1 MDKRLER
8 ILPRVQK
15 PARYV
20 GGEFNAIMKDK
31 SKVDTRVA
39 FCFPD
44 TYEIG
49 MSNLGMRILYG
60 VMNNIEG
67 VWCERCFAPWGDMEQ
82 EMRNANIPLYAL
94 ESFDPIKDFD
104 IIAFS
109 IGYEMAFPAM
119 VDMLDLAGVPLH
131 ASERTA
137 LTPLVVA
144 GGTAMYNCEPI
155 ADFIDLALIG
165 EGEEM
170 DVELIELHR
179 QARRE
184 GWSKHEF
191 LVCAAQIPGVYVPS
205 LYDVVYNDDGT
216 VKSITANEGA
226 PKVVLKRIM
235 RDMDK
240 AYYPT
245 KTIVPSTEIVQDRVS
260 LELFRGC
267 IRGCRFCQA
276 GYVYRPVRNRSEE
289 LLRGYAVEAVED
301 SGYQDMTLSSL
312 STSDYPHLVEL
323 CDDLED
329 FCAQRHVTLAL
340 PSLRADN
347 FSMALMERLQKG
359 RKTGLTFAPEAGTQ
373 RLRDAINKNLTE
385 EDLLESCR
393 RAFAGGYSAVKLYFM
408 LGLPTETDE
417 DVLGIADIAAH
428 VMHAWRESAL
438 NKTRG
443 VRITVST
450 SWFVPKPHTAFQWE
464 PQIPIEEYER
474 RVKLLG
480 AHAHQL
486 DRHARGGPPHIEQT
500 QRRRARLLP
509 LHKEEAERRQARA
522 LIVSGRGHQPRRL
535 GAALGIA
542 LGVRRAERAARRAE
556 VLPALGRVADAVGHT
571 AGRRRR
577 RHAELFGERRAVDG
591 KVKGTAQLRVG
602 EGVGQMVVEHTDRLR
617 QRSGLPR
624 LILRQLLDGRVG
636 QLRGV
641 VQLAGKKLIVVRLR
655 VRLEAEANAVRHD
668 ELALVVFA
676 VSLRLKLRG
685 LYPCAHGIG
694 AVRHDVGG
702 RRPTRIPLHQITA
715 QRGRRRRRA
724 DAGDEVGAG
733 PAERHEE
740 GALSLGLHA
749 EQRHVAALAHLVIAR
764 DHAQKRGVG

>member
-170 DVELIELHR
+170 DVELIKLHR

-312 STSDYPHLVEL
+312 STSDYPQLVEL
-323 CDDLED
+323 CDDLEG

-474 RVKLLG
+474 RVKLL
-480 AHAHQL
+480 
-486 DRHARGGPPHIEQT
+486 R
-500 QRRRARLLP
+500 
-509 LHKEEAERRQARA
+509 EAMNTKSVTYNWHPSPTSFMEAV
-522 LIVSGRGHQPRRL
+522 VSCGDRRL
-535 GAALGIA
+535 GKVI
-542 LGVRRAERAARRAE
+542 E
-556 VLPALGRVADAVGHT
+556 T
-571 AGRRRR
+571 AWRKGETLSAWEDYFDLNRWMEAFEECGLDPHFYANRRRSEDEILPWSMISCGVAPGYLKR
-577 RHAELFGERRAVDG
+577 EHALSY
-591 KVKGTAQLRVG
+591 
-602 EGVGQMVVEHTDRLR
+602 EGVTTPDCRTHCNACG
-617 QRSGLPR
+617 
-624 LILRQLLDGRVG
+624 
-636 QLRGV
+636 
-641 VQLAGKKLIVVRLR
+641 
-655 VRLEAEANAVRHD
+655 ANC
-668 ELALVVFA
+668 L
-676 VSLRLKLRG
+676 
-685 LYPCAHGIG
+685 
-694 AVRHDVGG
+694 VGG
-702 RRPTRIPLHQITA
+702 KC
-715 QRGRRRRRA
+715 
-724 DAGDEVGAG
+724 DV
-733 PAERHEE
+733 
-740 GALSLGLHA
+740 
-749 EQRHVAALAHLVIAR
+749 
-764 DHAQKRGVG
+764 

>member
-94 ESFDPIKDFD
+94 ESFDPIKHFD

-205 LYDVVYNDDGT
+205 LYDVAYNDDGT

-276 GYVYRPVRNRSEE
+276 GYVYRPVRNRAEE

-474 RVKLLG
+474 RVKLL
-480 AHAHQL
+480 
-486 DRHARGGPPHIEQT
+486 R
-500 QRRRARLLP
+500 
-509 LHKEEAERRQARA
+509 EAMNTKSVTYNWHPSPTSFMEAV
-522 LIVSGRGHQPRRL
+522 ISCGDRRL
-535 GAALGIA
+535 GKVI
-542 LGVRRAERAARRAE
+542 E
-556 VLPALGRVADAVGHT
+556 T
-571 AGRRRR
+571 AWRKGETLSAWEDYFDLNRWMEAFEECGLDPHFYANRRRSEDEILPWSMISCGVAPGYLKR
-577 RHAELFGERRAVDG
+577 EHALSY
-591 KVKGTAQLRVG
+591 
-602 EGVGQMVVEHTDRLR
+602 EGVTTPDCRTHCNACG
-617 QRSGLPR
+617 
-624 LILRQLLDGRVG
+624 
-636 QLRGV
+636 
-641 VQLAGKKLIVVRLR
+641 
-655 VRLEAEANAVRHD
+655 ANC
-668 ELALVVFA
+668 L
-676 VSLRLKLRG
+676 
-685 LYPCAHGIG
+685 
-694 AVRHDVGG
+694 VGG
-702 RRPTRIPLHQITA
+702 KC
-715 QRGRRRRRA
+715 
-724 DAGDEVGAG
+724 DV
-733 PAERHEE
+733 
-740 GALSLGLHA
+740 
-749 EQRHVAALAHLVIAR
+749 
-764 DHAQKRGVG
+764 

>member
-31 SKVDTRVA
+31 SEVDTRVA

-104 IIAFS
+104 LIAFS

-474 RVKLLG
+474 RVKLL
-480 AHAHQL
+480 
-486 DRHARGGPPHIEQT
+486 R
-500 QRRRARLLP
+500 
-509 LHKEEAERRQARA
+509 EAMNTKSVTYNWHPSPTSFMEAV
-522 LIVSGRGHQPRRL
+522 ISCGDRRL
-535 GAALGIA
+535 GKVI
-542 LGVRRAERAARRAE
+542 E
-556 VLPALGRVADAVGHT
+556 T
-571 AGRRRR
+571 AWRKGETLSAWEDYFDLNRWMEAFEECGLDPHFYANRRRSEDEILPWSMISCGVAPGYLKR
-577 RHAELFGERRAVDG
+577 EHALSY
-591 KVKGTAQLRVG
+591 
-602 EGVGQMVVEHTDRLR
+602 EGVTTPDCRTHCNACG
-617 QRSGLPR
+617 
-624 LILRQLLDGRVG
+624 
-636 QLRGV
+636 
-641 VQLAGKKLIVVRLR
+641 
-655 VRLEAEANAVRHD
+655 ANC
-668 ELALVVFA
+668 L
-676 VSLRLKLRG
+676 
-685 LYPCAHGIG
+685 
-694 AVRHDVGG
+694 VGG
-702 RRPTRIPLHQITA
+702 KC
-715 QRGRRRRRA
+715 
-724 DAGDEVGAG
+724 DV
-733 PAERHEE
+733 
-740 GALSLGLHA
+740 
-749 EQRHVAALAHLVIAR
+749 
-764 DHAQKRGVG
+764 

>member
-60 VMNNIEG
+60 VINNIEG

-109 IGYEMAFPAM
+109 VGYEMAFPAM

-312 STSDYPHLVEL
+312 STSDYPQLVEL

-474 RVKLLG
+474 RVKLL
-480 AHAHQL
+480 
-486 DRHARGGPPHIEQT
+486 R
-500 QRRRARLLP
+500 
-509 LHKEEAERRQARA
+509 EAMNTKSVTYNWHPSPTSFMEAV
-522 LIVSGRGHQPRRL
+522 ISCGDRRL
-535 GAALGIA
+535 GKVI
-542 LGVRRAERAARRAE
+542 E
-556 VLPALGRVADAVGHT
+556 T
-571 AGRRRR
+571 AWRKGETLSAWEDYFDLNRWMEAFGECGLDPHFYANRRRSEDEILPWSMISCGVAPGYLKR
-577 RHAELFGERRAVDG
+577 EHALSY
-591 KVKGTAQLRVG
+591 
-602 EGVGQMVVEHTDRLR
+602 EGVTTPDCRTHCNACG
-617 QRSGLPR
+617 
-624 LILRQLLDGRVG
+624 
-636 QLRGV
+636 
-641 VQLAGKKLIVVRLR
+641 
-655 VRLEAEANAVRHD
+655 ANC
-668 ELALVVFA
+668 L
-676 VSLRLKLRG
+676 
-685 LYPCAHGIG
+685 
-694 AVRHDVGG
+694 VGG
-702 RRPTRIPLHQITA
+702 KC
-715 QRGRRRRRA
+715 
-724 DAGDEVGAG
+724 DV
-733 PAERHEE
+733 
-740 GALSLGLHA
+740 
-749 EQRHVAALAHLVIAR
+749 
-764 DHAQKRGVG
+764 

>member
-1 MDKRLER
+1 MVSYAHFRLSYFYFDTRENTVDKKLER

-20 GGEFNAIMKDK
+20 GGEFNAVMKDK

-60 VMNNIEG
+60 VMNNMEG

-82 EMRNANIPLYAL
+82 EMRQANIPLYAL
-94 ESFDPIKDFD
+94 ESFDPIRDFD

-109 IGYEMAFPAM
+109 VGYEMAFPAM
-119 VDMLDLAGVPLH
+119 VNMLDLAGVPLH

-155 ADFIDLALIG
+155 ADFIDLAFIG

-184 GWSKHEF
+184 GWSKHDF
-191 LVCAAQIPGVYVPS
+191 LVRAAQIRGIYVPS
-205 LYDVVYNDDGT
+205 LYDVDYNDDGT
-216 VKSITANEGA
+216 VKSITAKEGA
-226 PKVVLKRIM
+226 PKTVLKRIVEN
-235 RDMDK
+235 MDE

-276 GYVYRPVRNRSEE
+276 GYVYRPVRNRSEK
-289 LLRGYAVEAVED
+289 LLRDYAIEAVED

-329 FCAQRHVTLAL
+329 FCAQRHLTLAL

-385 EDLLESCR
+385 EDLLASCR

-417 DVLGIADIAAH
+417 DVLGIADIAAN
-428 VMHAWRESAL
+428 VMHAWRESAV
-438 NKTRG
+438 NKSRG

-474 RVKLLG
+474 RVKLL
-480 AHAHQL
+480 
-486 DRHARGGPPHIEQT
+486 R
-500 QRRRARLLP
+500 
-509 LHKEEAERRQARA
+509 EAINTKSVTYNWHPSPTSFMEAV
-522 LIVSGRGHQPRRL
+522 ISCGDRRL
-535 GAALGIA
+535 GKVI
-542 LGVRRAERAARRAE
+542 E
-556 VLPALGRVADAVGHT
+556 T
-571 AGRRRR
+571 AWRKGETLSAWEDYFDLNRWMEAFEECGLDPHFYANRRRSEDEILPWSMISTGVSPAYFKR
-577 RHAELFGERRAVDG
+577 EHALTF
-591 KVKGTAQLRVG
+591 
-602 EGVGQMVVEHTDRLR
+602 EGVTTPDCRTHCNACG
-617 QRSGLPR
+617 
-624 LILRQLLDGRVG
+624 
-636 QLRGV
+636 
-641 VQLAGKKLIVVRLR
+641 
-655 VRLEAEANAVRHD
+655 ANC
-668 ELALVVFA
+668 L
-676 VSLRLKLRG
+676 
-685 LYPCAHGIG
+685 
-694 AVRHDVGG
+694 VGG
-702 RRPTRIPLHQITA
+702 TCN
-715 QRGRRRRRA
+715 
-724 DAGDEVGAG
+724 V
-733 PAERHEE
+733 
-740 GALSLGLHA
+740 
-749 EQRHVAALAHLVIAR
+749 
-764 DHAQKRGVG
+764 

>member
-131 ASERTA
+131 ASERSA

-474 RVKLLG
+474 RVKLL
-480 AHAHQL
+480 
-486 DRHARGGPPHIEQT
+486 R
-500 QRRRARLLP
+500 
-509 LHKEEAERRQARA
+509 EAMNTKSVTYNWHPSPTSFMEAV
-522 LIVSGRGHQPRRL
+522 ISCGDRRL
-535 GAALGIA
+535 GKVI
-542 LGVRRAERAARRAE
+542 E
-556 VLPALGRVADAVGHT
+556 T
-571 AGRRRR
+571 AWRKGETLSAWEDYFDLNRWMEAFEECGLDPHFYANRRRSEDEILPWSMISCGVAPGYLKR
-577 RHAELFGERRAVDG
+577 EHALSY
-591 KVKGTAQLRVG
+591 
-602 EGVGQMVVEHTDRLR
+602 EGVTTPDCRTHCNACG
-617 QRSGLPR
+617 
-624 LILRQLLDGRVG
+624 
-636 QLRGV
+636 
-641 VQLAGKKLIVVRLR
+641 
-655 VRLEAEANAVRHD
+655 ANC
-668 ELALVVFA
+668 L
-676 VSLRLKLRG
+676 
-685 LYPCAHGIG
+685 
-694 AVRHDVGG
+694 VGG
-702 RRPTRIPLHQITA
+702 KC
-715 QRGRRRRRA
+715 
-724 DAGDEVGAG
+724 DV
-733 PAERHEE
+733 
-740 GALSLGLHA
+740 
-749 EQRHVAALAHLVIAR
+749 
-764 DHAQKRGVG
+764 

>member
-1 MDKRLER
+1 MQEGR
-8 ILPRVQK
+8 
-15 PARYV
+15 A
-20 GGEFNAIMKDK
+20 GGQ
-31 SKVDTRVA
+31 VA
-39 FCFPD
+39 GRFRHAD
-44 TYEIG
+44 
-49 MSNLGMRILYG
+49 
-60 VMNNIEG
+60 
-67 VWCERCFAPWGDMEQ
+67 EQ
-82 EMRNANIPLYAL
+82 V
-94 ESFDPIKDFD
+94 K
-104 IIAFS
+104 
-109 IGYEMAFPAM
+109 G
-119 VDMLDLAGVPLH
+119 
-131 ASERTA
+131 
-137 LTPLVVA
+137 VVA
-144 GGTAMYNCEPI
+144 VA
-155 ADFIDLALIG
+155 ADVALRRAA
-165 EGEEM
+165 ERQQ
-170 DVELIELHR
+170 VLHR
-179 QARRE
+179 IVAASRE
-184 GWSKHEF
+184 RGERE
-191 LVCAAQIPGVYVPS
+191 
-205 LYDVVYNDDGT
+205 
-216 VKSITANEGA
+216 VKIT
-226 PKVVLKRIM
+226 
-235 RDMDK
+235 
-240 AYYPT
+240 
-245 KTIVPSTEIVQDRVS
+245 
-260 LELFRGC
+260 
-267 IRGCRFCQA
+267 
-276 GYVYRPVRNRSEE
+276 
-289 LLRGYAVEAVED
+289 
-301 SGYQDMTLSSL
+301 
-312 STSDYPHLVEL
+312 
-323 CDDLED
+323 
-329 FCAQRHVTLAL
+329 
-340 PSLRADN
+340 
-347 FSMALMERLQKG
+347 
-359 RKTGLTFAPEAGTQ
+359 
-373 RLRDAINKNLTE
+373 
-385 EDLLESCR
+385 
-393 RAFAGGYSAVKLYFM
+393 GG
-408 LGLPTETDE
+408 
-417 DVLGIADIAAH
+417 
-428 VMHAWRESAL
+428 
-438 NKTRG
+438 
-443 VRITVST
+443 
-450 SWFVPKPHTAFQWE
+450 
-464 PQIPIEEYER
+464 ER

-724 DAGDEVGAG
+724 DAGDEVSTG
-733 PAERHEE
+733 PAERHEK
-740 GALSLGLHA
+740 GALALGLHA

-764 DHAQKRGVG
+764 DHAQKRGVGRRRRGIDQPLPGVNEVLRRHALAVRPAGRGAQRERIGHGVVVILFLDVFLGDARHGDRLAGAVVAHPHQALKERGEQALRPHVGVHGRVKRLQRTADRGAHHKVLRGLLLLAAAGEQGQKQRRTEQQTDGSSQHFHRERLLFLYRKTRREARRTGKHLNDYIKICPACKDERSKKLQIVIIWRPRPAYHPRSGRA

>member
-60 VMNNIEG
+60 VMNNMEG

-205 LYDVVYNDDGT
+205 LYDVAYNDDGT

-474 RVKLLG
+474 RVKLL
-480 AHAHQL
+480 
-486 DRHARGGPPHIEQT
+486 R
-500 QRRRARLLP
+500 
-509 LHKEEAERRQARA
+509 EAMNTKSVTYNWHPSPTSFMEAV
-522 LIVSGRGHQPRRL
+522 ISCGDRRL
-535 GAALGIA
+535 GKVIETAWRKGETLSAW
-542 LGVRRAERAARRAE
+542 E
-556 VLPALGRVADAVGHT
+556 VYFDLNRWMEAFEECGLDPHFYAN
-571 AGRRRR
+571 RRRSEDEILPWSMISCGVAPGYLKR
-577 RHAELFGERRAVDG
+577 EHALSY
-591 KVKGTAQLRVG
+591 
-602 EGVGQMVVEHTDRLR
+602 EGVTTPDCRTHCNACG
-617 QRSGLPR
+617 
-624 LILRQLLDGRVG
+624 
-636 QLRGV
+636 
-641 VQLAGKKLIVVRLR
+641 
-655 VRLEAEANAVRHD
+655 ANC
-668 ELALVVFA
+668 L
-676 VSLRLKLRG
+676 
-685 LYPCAHGIG
+685 
-694 AVRHDVGG
+694 VGG
-702 RRPTRIPLHQITA
+702 KC
-715 QRGRRRRRA
+715 
-724 DAGDEVGAG
+724 DV
-733 PAERHEE
+733 
-740 GALSLGLHA
+740 
-749 EQRHVAALAHLVIAR
+749 
-764 DHAQKRGVG
+764 

>member
-1 MDKRLER
+1 MEKRLER

-179 QARRE
+179 RARRE

-474 RVKLLG
+474 RVKLL
-480 AHAHQL
+480 
-486 DRHARGGPPHIEQT
+486 R
-500 QRRRARLLP
+500 
-509 LHKEEAERRQARA
+509 EAMNTKSVTYNWHPSPTSFMEAV
-522 LIVSGRGHQPRRL
+522 ISCGDRRL
-535 GAALGIA
+535 GKVI
-542 LGVRRAERAARRAE
+542 E
-556 VLPALGRVADAVGHT
+556 T
-571 AGRRRR
+571 AWRKGETLSAWEDYFDLNRWMEAFEECGLDPHFYANRRRSEDEILPWSMISCGVAPGYLKR
-577 RHAELFGERRAVDG
+577 EHALSY
-591 KVKGTAQLRVG
+591 
-602 EGVGQMVVEHTDRLR
+602 EGVTTPDCRTHCNACG
-617 QRSGLPR
+617 
-624 LILRQLLDGRVG
+624 
-636 QLRGV
+636 
-641 VQLAGKKLIVVRLR
+641 
-655 VRLEAEANAVRHD
+655 ANC
-668 ELALVVFA
+668 L
-676 VSLRLKLRG
+676 
-685 LYPCAHGIG
+685 
-694 AVRHDVGG
+694 VGG
-702 RRPTRIPLHQITA
+702 KC
-715 QRGRRRRRA
+715 
-724 DAGDEVGAG
+724 DV
-733 PAERHEE
+733 
-740 GALSLGLHA
+740 
-749 EQRHVAALAHLVIAR
+749 
-764 DHAQKRGVG
+764 

>member
-60 VMNNIEG
+60 VMNNMEG

-184 GWSKHEF
+184 SWSKHEF

-205 LYDVVYNDDGT
+205 LYDVAYNDDGT

-474 RVKLLG
+474 RVKLL
-480 AHAHQL
+480 
-486 DRHARGGPPHIEQT
+486 R
-500 QRRRARLLP
+500 
-509 LHKEEAERRQARA
+509 EAMNTKSVTYNWHPSPTSFMEAV
-522 LIVSGRGHQPRRL
+522 ISCGDRRL
-535 GAALGIA
+535 GKVI
-542 LGVRRAERAARRAE
+542 E
-556 VLPALGRVADAVGHT
+556 T
-571 AGRRRR
+571 AWRKGETLSAWEDYFDLNRWMEAFEECGLDPHFYANRRRSEDEILPWSMISCGVAPGYLKR
-577 RHAELFGERRAVDG
+577 EHALSY
-591 KVKGTAQLRVG
+591 
-602 EGVGQMVVEHTDRLR
+602 EGVTTPDCRTHCNACG
-617 QRSGLPR
+617 
-624 LILRQLLDGRVG
+624 
-636 QLRGV
+636 
-641 VQLAGKKLIVVRLR
+641 
-655 VRLEAEANAVRHD
+655 AN
-668 ELALVVFA
+668 
-676 VSLRLKLRG
+676 
-685 LYPCAHGIG
+685 CM
-694 AVRHDVGG
+694 VGG
-702 RRPTRIPLHQITA
+702 KC
-715 QRGRRRRRA
+715 
-724 DAGDEVGAG
+724 DV
-733 PAERHEE
+733 
-740 GALSLGLHA
+740 
-749 EQRHVAALAHLVIAR
+749 
-764 DHAQKRGVG
+764 

>member
-464 PQIPIEEYER
+464 PQIPMEEYER
-474 RVKLLG
+474 RVKLL
-480 AHAHQL
+480 
-486 DRHARGGPPHIEQT
+486 R
-500 QRRRARLLP
+500 
-509 LHKEEAERRQARA
+509 EAMNTKSVTYNWHPSPTSFMEAV
-522 LIVSGRGHQPRRL
+522 ISCGDRRL
-535 GAALGIA
+535 GKVI
-542 LGVRRAERAARRAE
+542 E
-556 VLPALGRVADAVGHT
+556 T
-571 AGRRRR
+571 AWRKGETLSAWEDYFDLNRWMEAFEECGLDPHFYANRRRSEDEILPWSMISCGVTPGYLKR
-577 RHAELFGERRAVDG
+577 EHALSY
-591 KVKGTAQLRVG
+591 
-602 EGVGQMVVEHTDRLR
+602 EGVTTPDCRTHCNACG
-617 QRSGLPR
+617 
-624 LILRQLLDGRVG
+624 
-636 QLRGV
+636 
-641 VQLAGKKLIVVRLR
+641 
-655 VRLEAEANAVRHD
+655 ANC
-668 ELALVVFA
+668 L
-676 VSLRLKLRG
+676 
-685 LYPCAHGIG
+685 
-694 AVRHDVGG
+694 VGG
-702 RRPTRIPLHQITA
+702 KC
-715 QRGRRRRRA
+715 
-724 DAGDEVGAG
+724 DV
-733 PAERHEE
+733 
-740 GALSLGLHA
+740 
-749 EQRHVAALAHLVIAR
+749 
-764 DHAQKRGVG
+764 

>member
-20 GGEFNAIMKDK
+20 GGEYNQIVKDK
-31 SKVDTRVA
+31 RDVDTRVA

-82 EMRNANIPLYAL
+82 EMRNAHIPLYAL

-191 LVCAAQIPGVYVPS
+191 LVRAAQIPGVYVPS

-474 RVKLLG
+474 RVKLL
-480 AHAHQL
+480 
-486 DRHARGGPPHIEQT
+486 R
-500 QRRRARLLP
+500 
-509 LHKEEAERRQARA
+509 EAMNTKSVTYNWHPSPTSFMEAV
-522 LIVSGRGHQPRRL
+522 ISCGDRRL
-535 GAALGIA
+535 GKVI
-542 LGVRRAERAARRAE
+542 E
-556 VLPALGRVADAVGHT
+556 T
-571 AGRRRR
+571 AWRKGETLSAWEDYFDLNRWMEAFEECGLDPHFYANRRRSEDEILPWSMISCGVAPGYLKR
-577 RHAELFGERRAVDG
+577 EHALSY
-591 KVKGTAQLRVG
+591 
-602 EGVGQMVVEHTDRLR
+602 EGVTTPDCRTHCNACG
-617 QRSGLPR
+617 
-624 LILRQLLDGRVG
+624 
-636 QLRGV
+636 
-641 VQLAGKKLIVVRLR
+641 
-655 VRLEAEANAVRHD
+655 ANC
-668 ELALVVFA
+668 L
-676 VSLRLKLRG
+676 
-685 LYPCAHGIG
+685 
-694 AVRHDVGG
+694 VGG
-702 RRPTRIPLHQITA
+702 KC
-715 QRGRRRRRA
+715 
-724 DAGDEVGAG
+724 DV
-733 PAERHEE
+733 
-740 GALSLGLHA
+740 
-749 EQRHVAALAHLVIAR
+749 
-764 DHAQKRGVG
+764 

>member
-226 PKVVLKRIM
+226 PKVALKRIM

-474 RVKLLG
+474 RVKLL
-480 AHAHQL
+480 
-486 DRHARGGPPHIEQT
+486 R
-500 QRRRARLLP
+500 
-509 LHKEEAERRQARA
+509 EAMNTKSVTYNWHPSPTSFMEAV
-522 LIVSGRGHQPRRL
+522 ISCGDRRL
-535 GAALGIA
+535 GKVI
-542 LGVRRAERAARRAE
+542 E
-556 VLPALGRVADAVGHT
+556 T
-571 AGRRRR
+571 AWRKGETLSAWEDYFDLNRWMEAFEECGLDPHFYANRRRSEDEILPWSMISCGVAPGHLKR
-577 RHAELFGERRAVDG
+577 EHALSY
-591 KVKGTAQLRVG
+591 
-602 EGVGQMVVEHTDRLR
+602 EGVTTPDCRTHCNACG
-617 QRSGLPR
+617 
-624 LILRQLLDGRVG
+624 
-636 QLRGV
+636 
-641 VQLAGKKLIVVRLR
+641 
-655 VRLEAEANAVRHD
+655 ANC
-668 ELALVVFA
+668 L
-676 VSLRLKLRG
+676 
-685 LYPCAHGIG
+685 
-694 AVRHDVGG
+694 VGG
-702 RRPTRIPLHQITA
+702 KC
-715 QRGRRRRRA
+715 
-724 DAGDEVGAG
+724 DV
-733 PAERHEE
+733 
-740 GALSLGLHA
+740 
-749 EQRHVAALAHLVIAR
+749 
-764 DHAQKRGVG
+764 

>member
-373 RLRDAINKNLTE
+373 RLRNAINKNLTE

-474 RVKLLG
+474 RVKLL
-480 AHAHQL
+480 
-486 DRHARGGPPHIEQT
+486 R
-500 QRRRARLLP
+500 
-509 LHKEEAERRQARA
+509 EAMNTKSVTYNWHPSPTSFMEAV
-522 LIVSGRGHQPRRL
+522 ISCGDRRL
-535 GAALGIA
+535 GKVI
-542 LGVRRAERAARRAE
+542 E
-556 VLPALGRVADAVGHT
+556 T
-571 AGRRRR
+571 AWRKGETLSAWEDYFDLNRWMEAFEECGLDPHFYANRRRS
-577 RHAELFGERRAVDG
+577 EDEILPWSMISC
-591 KVKGTAQLRVG
+591 
-602 EGVGQMVVEHTDRLR
+602 GVAPGYMKREH
-617 QRSGLPR
+617 
-624 LILRQLLDGRVG
+624 
-636 QLRGV
+636 
-641 VQLAGKKLIVVRLR
+641 
-655 VRLEAEANAVRHD
+655 
-668 ELALVVFA
+668 
-676 VSLRLKLRG
+676 
-685 LYPCAHGIG
+685 
-694 AVRHDVGG
+694 
-702 RRPTRIPLHQITA
+702 
-715 QRGRRRRRA
+715 
-724 DAGDEVGAG
+724 
-733 PAERHEE
+733 
-740 GALSLGLHA
+740 ALS
-749 EQRHVAALAHLVIAR
+749 
-764 DHAQKRGVG
+764 

>member
-205 LYDVVYNDDGT
+205 RYVVAYNDDGT

-474 RVKLLG
+474 RVKLL
-480 AHAHQL
+480 
-486 DRHARGGPPHIEQT
+486 R
-500 QRRRARLLP
+500 
-509 LHKEEAERRQARA
+509 EAMNTKSVTYNWHPSPTSFMEAV
-522 LIVSGRGHQPRRL
+522 ISCGDRRL
-535 GAALGIA
+535 GKVI
-542 LGVRRAERAARRAE
+542 E
-556 VLPALGRVADAVGHT
+556 T
-571 AGRRRR
+571 AWRKGETLSAWEDYFDLNRWMEAFEECGLDPHFYANRRRSEDEILPWSMISCGVAPGYLKR
-577 RHAELFGERRAVDG
+577 EHALSY
-591 KVKGTAQLRVG
+591 
-602 EGVGQMVVEHTDRLR
+602 EGVTTPDCRTHCNACG
-617 QRSGLPR
+617 
-624 LILRQLLDGRVG
+624 
-636 QLRGV
+636 
-641 VQLAGKKLIVVRLR
+641 
-655 VRLEAEANAVRHD
+655 ANC
-668 ELALVVFA
+668 L
-676 VSLRLKLRG
+676 
-685 LYPCAHGIG
+685 
-694 AVRHDVGG
+694 VGG
-702 RRPTRIPLHQITA
+702 KC
-715 QRGRRRRRA
+715 
-724 DAGDEVGAG
+724 DV
-733 PAERHEE
+733 
-740 GALSLGLHA
+740 
-749 EQRHVAALAHLVIAR
+749 
-764 DHAQKRGVG
+764 

>member
-191 LVCAAQIPGVYVPS
+191 LVRAAQISGVYVPS
-205 LYDVVYNDDGT
+205 LYDVAYNDDGT

-474 RVKLLG
+474 RVKLL
-480 AHAHQL
+480 
-486 DRHARGGPPHIEQT
+486 R
-500 QRRRARLLP
+500 
-509 LHKEEAERRQARA
+509 EAMNTKSVTYNWHPSPTSFMEAV
-522 LIVSGRGHQPRRL
+522 ISCGDRRL
-535 GAALGIA
+535 GKVI
-542 LGVRRAERAARRAE
+542 E
-556 VLPALGRVADAVGHT
+556 T
-571 AGRRRR
+571 AWRKGETLSAWEDYFDLNRWMEAFEECGLDPHFYANRRRSEDEILPWSMISCGVAPGYLKR
-577 RHAELFGERRAVDG
+577 EHAL
-591 KVKGTAQLRVG
+591 TY
-602 EGVGQMVVEHTDRLR
+602 EGVTTPDCRTHCNACG
-617 QRSGLPR
+617 
-624 LILRQLLDGRVG
+624 
-636 QLRGV
+636 
-641 VQLAGKKLIVVRLR
+641 
-655 VRLEAEANAVRHD
+655 ANC
-668 ELALVVFA
+668 L
-676 VSLRLKLRG
+676 
-685 LYPCAHGIG
+685 
-694 AVRHDVGG
+694 VGG
-702 RRPTRIPLHQITA
+702 KC
-715 QRGRRRRRA
+715 
-724 DAGDEVGAG
+724 DV
-733 PAERHEE
+733 
-740 GALSLGLHA
+740 
-749 EQRHVAALAHLVIAR
+749 
-764 DHAQKRGVG
+764 